1 MIGRED
7 KHYKENIPV
16 MKSCHEK
23 RIEDLEEN
31 ISEIRSC
38 YEKRIEDLEK
48 VYALCL
54 FWNDGYPFNCTLWPC
69 NLNQFKTE
77 LILIKVS
84 SWNSGSISSKTKFI
98 LRTLLGSIMPN
109 WLQFSFAKSIKNCQ
123 LLVNNGFNF

>member
-1 MIGRED
+1 MSGRGDEQ
-7 KHYKENIPV
+7 YKENISV

-54 FWNDGYPFNCTLWPC
+54 FRNDGFNCTL
-69 NLNQFKTE
+69 
-77 LILIKVS
+77 
-84 SWNSGSISSKTKFI
+84 
-98 LRTLLGSIMPN
+98 
-109 WLQFSFAKSIKNCQ
+109 
-123 LLVNNGFNF
+123 